1 MRTVEEIQAAMQ
13 AIVDTAEAETRA
25 LNDEEITNYESLE
38 GELESVKK
46 TQEIQKRQKAY
57 GAPTIIRGT
66 SAKGDEALD
75 RAFDHYLRTGQKN
88 MDIAE
93 LRAQSTDTTEGGY
106 MVPAGFQK
114 KLTDTIASFGGI
126 RSVANVINTGAGN
139 TITWPTL
146 DDTSNSGTIVDE
158 SAVYGSGADLVFGQK
173 SLGAFKY
180 TSAGASNLP
189 LRVSVELLQDSAFD
203 VAGLVSRKLGE
214 RIARAQAADFAQGV
228 GTTEPTGLFTTTSD
242 ETDAGTTVTYA
253 KLRALYHD
261 VDPAYRAG
269 AVWVMSDST
278 LLNGVRASKTKLA
291 PAEIIRKPVPN
302 PRRTAESP
310 IYGRW
315 RGNMPSRN
323 PAAITRYRPAL
334 GGGVRKFNSEP
345 VDALTML
352 AHSRASVPVTR
363 EANDTTTRSFIL
375 GPSTNRI

>member
-158 SAVYGSGADLVFGQK
+158 SAGSQ
-173 SLGAFKY
+173 
-180 TSAGASNLP
+180 
-189 LRVSVELLQDSAFD
+189 
-203 VAGLVSRKLGE
+203 
-214 RIARAQAADFAQGV
+214 
-228 GTTEPTGLFTTTSD
+228 
-242 ETDAGTTVTYA
+242 
-253 KLRALYHD
+253 
-261 VDPAYRAG
+261 
-269 AVWVMSDST
+269 
-278 LLNGVRASKTKLA
+278 
-291 PAEIIRKPVPN
+291 
-302 PRRTAESP
+302 
-310 IYGRW
+310 
-315 RGNMPSRN
+315 
-323 PAAITRYRPAL
+323 
-334 GGGVRKFNSEP
+334 
-345 VDALTML
+345 
-352 AHSRASVPVTR
+352 
-363 EANDTTTRSFIL
+363 
-375 GPSTNRI
+375 